1 MCFLISITKR
11 VTPTFLTVTS
21 FPMSSCIQGRE
32 AAFVSNPCL
41 TPSKLEKGSNV
52 IDVKSRKLILILI
65 VIILTMIV
73 MINAIMIIILKM
85 ITSLNSAQLVSP
97 SRSLS
102 RARVELGLLRAHHLL
117 FKILWELQ
125 CLEDQQEGALA
136 IFRADYLL
144 FKI

>member
-1 MCFLISITKR
+1 MINIVFSNIYYYKGNTHLSHGHLLSHVKLHPRTRSSICLESL
-11 VTPTFLTVTS
+11 PHS
-21 FPMSSCIQGRE
+21 FKVG
-32 AAFVSNPCL
+32 
-41 TPSKLEKGSNV
+41 KGSNV

-65 VIILTMIV
+65 VIIMIV
-73 MINAIMIIILKM
+73 MITILKM

-102 RARVELGLLRAHHLL
+102 RARVELGLLRAHHLH
-117 FKILWELQ
+117 FKMLWELQ

>member
-1 MCFLISITKR
+1 MIIVFSNIYYYKGNTHLSHGHLLSHVKLHPRTRSSICLESL
-11 VTPTFLTVTS
+11 PHS
-21 FPMSSCIQGRE
+21 FKVG
-32 AAFVSNPCL
+32 
-41 TPSKLEKGSNV
+41 KGSNV

-65 VIILTMIV
+65 MIV

-102 RARVELGLLRAHHLL
+102 RARVELGLLRAHHLQ

-136 IFRADYLL
+136 IFGADYLL